1 MFDLVWDANYNLVS
15 GEIESSERFK
25 TLTDF
30 SSIYGIGPH
39 TARRLFDLN
48 LRTFQDLEVY
58 YAVDPSNIE
67 DGLTVL
73 EKEDVPQTHGHHRSK
88 GHSQVREQEDDDL
101 GQGWVKV
108 ALGLREDLAKK

>member
-39 TARRLFDLN
+39 TARRLFDLD

-58 YAVDPSNIE
+58 YAVDPFNIE
-67 DGLTVL
+67 DGLAVL
-73 EKEDVPQTHGHHRSK
+73 EKEEVLWLVA
-88 GHSQVREQEDDDL
+88 SQ
-101 GQGWVKV
+101 
-108 ALGLREDLAKK
+108 KKKACRCAM